1 MIASNIAFQRL
12 ALPASRT
19 TIEEPLPL
27 PAMRA
32 QPTGLTFL
40 SPYLS
45 EEEQLLLVNHRIHE
59 YEDAGQLARWLT
71 NTPTAL
77 ARRQMASPP
86 ITISLAGHVV

>member
-32 QPTGLTFL
+32 QLTGLTFL

-45 EEEQLLLVNHRIHE
+45 EEEQLLANHRIHE
-59 YEDAGQLARWLT
+59 CEDAGQLTRWLM

-77 ARRQMASPP
+77 ARRQLASSP